1 MKIWVGYGSEHS
13 YRLVLIGRFA
23 EERDA
28 ELVKEKFEQLR
39 DIASEEVG
47 DLDWDDANPGFSDA
61 LYDKLSALKVTT
73 LSRSEVEGFGY
84 LYGLEQ
90 TGATVRLDTD
100 DAELQGL
107 LKLLF
112 DHGAR
117 IEIYSSHHW
126 TDEGEPRLAE
136 QPSATGDTSAE
147 VDAAESDSSATE
159 VSGSSNADEGD
170 QAES

>member
-1 MKIWVGYGSEHS
+1 VKIWTGYGSEHS
-13 YRLVLIGRFA
+13 YRLVLIGRFS

-28 ELVKEKFEQLR
+28 ELVKEKFDQLR

-47 DLDWDDANPGFSDA
+47 DLDWGDANPGFSDA
-61 LYDKLSALKVTT
+61 LYDKLSALKVTN

-117 IEIYSSHHW
+117 VEIYSSHHW
-126 TDEGEPRLAE
+126 TEEGEPRRAE
-136 QPSATGDTSAE
+136 EPSTPGDTSTEA
-147 VDAAESDSSATE
+147 DAAASESNAD
-159 VSGSSNADEGD
+159 VSGSADADAGD
-170 QAES
+170 QAGS

>member
-1 MKIWVGYGSEHS
+1 VKIWTGYGSEHS

-23 EERDA
+23 QERDA
-28 ELVKEKFEQLR
+28 ELVKEKFDQLC

-47 DLDWDDANPGFSDA
+47 HLDWEDANPGFSDP
-61 LYDKLSALKVTT
+61 LYDKLSALK
-73 LSRSEVEGFGY
+73 LANFSRSEVEGFGY

-90 TGATVRLDTD
+90 VGATVRLDTD

-112 DHGAR
+112 DHGGR
-117 IEIYSSHHW
+117 VEIYSSHHW
-126 TDEGEPRLAE
+126 TEEGEPRPTDE
-136 QPSATGDTSAE
+136 PSAAGDTSA
-147 VDAAESDSSATE
+147 DAASDSPETHPSDP
-159 VSGSSNADEGD
+159 SDADEGD